1 VQKSIHEQLFN
12 SPVLLPYYSLHC
24 EEWIRMEFKTQNKE
38 YGQVRIYIL
47 PDDVGRASIPRQSP
61 ALRKSMKLLLAHLDI
76 SNDTWNGSWDENV
89 RVVHVD
95 PILDDRNV
103 QDDPSLFQLFNS
115 LPSPNPDP
123 DIVSDYYA
131 RGAMQDLL
139 DNNVRGLK
147 TMMYNYQCRS
157 AALMLQREV
166 QPTRMIDP
174 RLRRI
179 KDQSGA
185 TWYCDISASSC
196 LVEPRTY
203 ETAQGG
209 ICAETMGLGK
219 TLICLALILATRD
232 LSSHVPVEHS
242 IDSIPIRK
250 KTGSLMD
257 MCANTIGRSGTPWKN
272 YFAPEEAAG
281 YDLSRCKEALV
292 EGSGFYTLPQ
302 AQLTKSTR
310 NAILSPARKI
320 WLSTATMVVVPSN
333 LIQQWQEEIK
343 KHVVEG
349 ALKVLV
355 MKSSNDKLPP
365 AKVLV
370 DYDIILFTKERFK
383 QESKD
388 GFDEQGRH
396 IGSTTKLC
404 RCPYIGATRIRACT
418 CFNEDDI
425 YRSPLKDLHFKR
437 LITDEGHTFGNSSS
451 KNRTETLAV
460 VDDLRLDARWIV
472 SGTPTQGLYGVEI
485 EGSRPQSATESGGIQ
500 TSPHRKDD
508 IVRKHIVKSAKQME
522 DLFNKQERKDLEKL
536 GNIAISYLKARPWA
550 NGPEDK
556 DYALWKY
563 HVMQPRHGS
572 KSHGNLHCLRATL
585 ESMIIRHRP
594 EDVQKDVSL
603 PPLHQKVVYLDG
615 SMQDVMSLN
624 TFAMMIVG
632 NAVTSERKDADY
644 LFHPGQ
650 AKELQRL
657 VSNLRQASFFWSGF
671 QHSDIVS
678 SLNTF
683 EGFLEK
689 GEVAVS
695 PSDRKL
701 LETAIIVGKTILCN
715 DISRFKSTFHEMP
728 VYLENN
734 LSKAVKQA
742 WASTDR
748 VQSPTLIGDTSL
760 LSLRRIASDCACE
773 KGGAS
778 FVQKAWEAGHNNR
791 QLMNSYA
798 MPVKAIKH
806 TDSSTPMLAGSVSVG
821 NDSTRRVRTA
831 PRQTK
836 VRSKHAQLSTTK
848 SIKDLPVKKDVT
860 RSALAPLNDGIT
872 NAPKIKLPP
881 LAQPQLSAFGD
892 VSATAGLA
900 GAGTSM
906 KCSEFKSSAKLISS
920 ASAKLSYLI
929 DRIFWHEQTKEKVLV
944 FYESDNVAFYVG
956 EALELLGIKHL
967 FFAKTL
973 MIKQRAEH
981 IVEFNT
987 DPDCRVLIMDVSQA
1001 AFGLDLSSASRVY
1014 FINPILNPQVEA
1026 QAIKRAHRIGQR
1038 KDVYVE
1044 TLVLKG
1050 SIEELI
1056 LSRRKAMSPEEHKKC
1071 KNILDDDVIYDW
1083 IRNARFLELPTGEI
1097 PSPEQMAKLSSPL
1110 PLFQTCVPKSSP

>member
-1 VQKSIHEQLFN
+1 
-12 SPVLLPYYSLHC
+12 
-24 EEWIRMEFKTQNKE
+24 MEFKTQNEE

-61 ALRKSMKLLLAHLDI
+61 ALRKSMKVLLAHLDL
-76 SNDTWNGSWDENV
+76 SNDTWNGCWNKNV
-89 RVVHVD
+89 PIVHVD
-95 PILDDRNV
+95 SALDEGNV

-115 LPSPNPDP
+115 LPSPDP
-123 DIVSDYYA
+123 DLDMVSDTYA

-139 DNNVRGLK
+139 NNDVRGLK
-147 TMMYNYQCRS
+147 TTMYNYQCRS
-157 AALMLQREV
+157 AALMLQREAE
-166 QPTRMIDP
+166 PSRMIDP
-174 RLRRI
+174 RLTSI
-179 KDQSGA
+179 KGQTGA
-185 TWYCDISASSC
+185 TWYCDVSASSC
-196 LVEPRTY
+196 LMEPRTY

-219 TLICLALILATRD
+219 TLICLALILVTRD
-232 LSSHVPVEHS
+232 MSSHIPIEHS
-242 IDSIPIRK
+242 IGNIPIRQ
-250 KTGSLMD
+250 KTGSLME

-272 YFAPEEAAG
+272 YFVPEEAAG

-292 EGSGFYTLPQ
+292 EGSGHYTLPQ
-302 AQLTKSTR
+302 ARLMKSAR
-310 NAILSPARKI
+310 NATSNPARKI

-343 KHVVEG
+343 KHLVEG
-349 ALKVLV
+349 ALRVLV
-355 MKSSNDKLPP
+355 MKSPSDKLPS
-365 AKVLV
+365 AKVLA

-396 IGSTTKLC
+396 IGGTTKIC
-404 RCPYIGATRIRACT
+404 RCPYVGATRNRACT

-437 LITDEGHTFGNSSS
+437 LITDEGHTFGSSSS
-451 KNRTETLAV
+451 KKRTDTLTV

-485 EGSRPQSATESGGIQ
+485 DPAVTGSRAIQ
-500 TSPHRKDD
+500 ISTHREDD
-508 IVRKHIVKSAKQME
+508 ITRKHIVKSDKQME

-550 NGPEDK
+550 NGPGDK
-556 DYALWKY
+556 DQALWKY

-572 KSHGNLHCLRATL
+572 KSHGNLDCLRATL

-594 EDVQKDVSL
+594 EDVRKDVSL

-615 SMQDVMSLN
+615 SMQDIMSLN

-632 NAVTSERKDADY
+632 NAVTSERKDVDY

-650 AKELQRL
+650 AKFLQRL
-657 VSNLRQASFFWSGF
+657 VSNLRQASFFWSGY
-671 QHSDIVS
+671 QRSDIVS

-689 GEVAVS
+689 GEIAVS
-695 PSDRKL
+695 LSDRKL
-701 LETAIIVGKTILCN
+701 LETAILVGKIMLRN
-715 DISRFKSTFHEMP
+715 NISEFKGTFHEMP
-728 VYLENN
+728 IYLENN
-734 LSKAVKQA
+734 LSKEVKQA

-748 VQSPTLIGDTSL
+748 VESPTLIGGTSL
-760 LSLRRIASDCACE
+760 LSLRKIASECACE

-791 QLMNSYA
+791 QRMSSNA
-798 MPVKAIKH
+798 VPARTNQHK
-806 TDSSTPMLAGSVSVG
+806 DSATPSLAGSVSVG
-821 NDSTRRVRTA
+821 NDSTKRVRAARRPPKMQSKNA
-831 PRQTK
+831 PLSATNKGKGLPVKSGPTGSVSDVANINTRE
-836 VRSKHAQLSTTK
+836 VRSPPYVHPQLST
-848 SIKDLPVKKDVT
+848 
-860 RSALAPLNDGIT
+860 RSEVSGI
-872 NAPKIKLPP
+872 
-881 LAQPQLSAFGD
+881 
-892 VSATAGLA
+892 
-900 GAGTSM
+900 SM
-906 KCSEFKSSAKLISS
+906 KCSEFKSTAKLVST

-929 DRIFWHEQTKEKVLV
+929 DRIYGHQQTKEKVLV
-944 FYESDNVAFYVG
+944 FYESVNVAFYIG

-967 FFAKTL
+967 FFAKTFK
-973 MIKQRAEH
+973 IKQRAEH
-981 IVEFNT
+981 IVKFNT

-1026 QAIKRAHRIGQR
+1026 QAIKRAHRIGQE

-1056 LSRRKAMSPEEHKKC
+1056 LTRREVMSPEEHKKC
-1071 KNILDDDVIYDW
+1071 KSILDDDVIYDW
-1083 IRNARFLELPTGEI
+1083 IRNARFLDLRTGET
-1097 PSPEQMAKLSSPL
+1097 PGPDQMSKLSSPL
-1110 PLFQTCVPKSSP
+1110 PLFHTSVSKSLP